1 MDKFFIAIGL
11 AVLCLT
17 SPLQA
22 GEVPVSVNAWARA
35 TPPGGS
41 SGAIYGEFRNHS
53 AEVQMVTAIRFDL
66 AHHAMVHETSHS
78 DGMARMQ
85 AGTLRLPAAGS
96 TILAPGGLHIMLMG
110 LSEGLKTGC
119 EYSFQLTWADGSV
132 SRHAF
137 LTGEYGQMAAPDTAI
152 RKDCP

>member
-1 MDKFFIAIGL
+1 M
-11 AVLCLT
+11 
-17 SPLQA
+17 
-22 GEVPVSVNAWARA
+22 
-35 TPPGGS
+35 
-41 SGAIYGEFRNHS
+41 
-53 AEVQMVTAIRFDL
+53 
-66 AHHAMVHETSHS
+66 
-78 DGMARMQ
+78 
-85 AGTLRLPAAGS
+85 LPAAGS